1 MFIFCCQKFS
11 QKKVNEI
18 KVQYQRG
25 LVLLVAYL
33 AVDRRHPLNLFVYQ
47 TTGGNKD
54 QYFIMGR

>member
-1 MFIFCCQKFS
+1 M
-11 QKKVNEI
+11 NEI